1 MLTVVAVLKA
11 KEGKEQEVKEAIEAL
26 VEKVRTEDGTLAYAA
41 HRGRKEPGKFLFY
54 EKYRDKDAFNAHG
67 SSAHFAEF
75 FGKIASLLDGEPSIE
90 IYEEFASIPPKG

>member
-41 HRGRKEPGKFLFY
+41 HGAQGTGEVPLL
-54 EKYRDKDAFNAHG
+54 EKYRD
-67 SSAHFAEF
+67 
-75 FGKIASLLDGEPSIE
+75 
-90 IYEEFASIPPKG
+90 